1 MGGRVAAELAL
12 VVAHPCDLAL
22 VDDDGADGH
31 VVVLAG
37 ALGLAQRD
45 AHEMLV
51 EGEEPFGHRGTEPT
65 RRLTAAPG
73 SIARVRLSRVR
84 GRDPL
89 RGSGSM
95 TIHAPLL
102 LRTRAALV
110 GLLVLCV
117 LAVTPALLSLARP
130 QTIVPA
136 GGLSAPFEPGVVVV
150 GFRPGT
156 SATARRGALVHA
168 GLVGVADIG
177 DGFTTVALRPGM
189 SVPAAVA
196 ALSSQHGVAWA
207 VPDYIA
213 HAAQL
218 PPPYYPDD
226 PGNSGQPGG
235 WEALQWN
242 FAGAFGVGAPQAWA
256 NVAADG
262 APGGAGVIVAV
273 LDTGIAYANHRPYV
287 RSPDFRPG
295 QFVPGYDFIAHD
307 STPYDRNGHGTQV
320 AGTIAEA
327 TNNHI
332 GLTGLAYG
340 AKLMPVRVLDS
351 QGDGG
356 ASTIARG
363 IYFAVDHHAQVINL
377 SLEFTAGTVR
387 AASTPELISAIDY
400 AHSKDVMV
408 VAASGNDDAGQ
419 LSYPAKAHWSWRRRH
434 DGRRLPRLLLEL
446 RSRAHARRTGRRSRQ
461 GHPGGPPLPPR
472 LLGGHRHLPGDLRRH
487 RIAEP
492 ARVRAA
498 VGLLRDLDG
507 SAACERDRGADHRE
521 RHPRAT
527 PDGRRAPRRLIATAT
542 PLGADGGDHRHYG
555 AGLVNAGA
563 ATAPIGSTGTTGP
576 SGPTGP
582 TGTTGA
588 TGATE
593 G

>member
-1 MGGRVAAELAL
+1 M
-12 VVAHPCDLAL
+12 
-22 VDDDGADGH
+22 
-31 VVVLAG
+31 
-37 ALGLAQRD
+37 
-45 AHEMLV
+45 
-51 EGEEPFGHRGTEPT
+51 
-65 RRLTAAPG
+65 
-73 SIARVRLSRVR
+73 
-84 GRDPL
+84 
-89 RGSGSM
+89 
-95 TIHAPLL
+95 
-102 LRTRAALV
+102 
-110 GLLVLCV
+110 
-117 LAVTPALLSLARP
+117 
-130 QTIVPA
+130 
-136 GGLSAPFEPGVVVV
+136 
-150 GFRPGT
+150 
-156 SATARRGALVHA
+156 
-168 GLVGVADIG
+168 
-177 DGFTTVALRPGM
+177 
-189 SVPAAVA
+189 
-196 ALSSQHGVAWA
+196 AWA

-387 AASTPELISAIDY
+387 AASIPELISAIDY

-419 LSYPAKAHWSWRRRH
+419 LSYPAKARWVVAVGATTV
-434 DGRRLPRLLLEL
+434 DGCLGYYSNFGPGLTLV
-446 RSRAHARRTGRRSRQ
+446 A
-461 GHPGGPPLPPR
+461 PGG
-472 LLGGHRHLPGDLRRH
+472 GADKDIPGDPHCHPASSADTDIFQETFADVESPSLRVFGLPSGYFGTSMAAPH
-487 RIAEP
+487 VSATAALIIASGILGP
-492 ARVRAA
+492 HPT
-498 VGLLRDLDG
+498 VGELID
-507 SAACERDRGADHRE
+507 
-521 RHPRAT
+521 
-527 PDGRRAPRRLIATAT
+527 RLIATAT
-542 PLGADGGDHRHYG
+542 PLGADGGDRRHYG

-588 TGATE
+588 SGAT
-593 G
+593 